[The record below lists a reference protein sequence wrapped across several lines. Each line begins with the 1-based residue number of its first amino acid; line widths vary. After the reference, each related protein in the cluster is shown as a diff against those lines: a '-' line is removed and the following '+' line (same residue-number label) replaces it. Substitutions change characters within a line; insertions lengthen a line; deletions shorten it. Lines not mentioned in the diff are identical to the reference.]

1 MSETTEI
8 KGQFGLGQS
17 GGTGKKLKIN
27 YILQM
32 FISPC
37 TTTKQ
42 KQLLLVNNF
51 VSGHDLLCCCKSPAF
66 HCAQIIIQQLA
77 PELKEKEKEQLKQCL
92 TTEPSGDT
100 AADPGPEG
108 DLDFGELEKL
118 FEQDTEEETDG

>member
-1 MSETTEI
+1 
-8 KGQFGLGQS
+8 
-17 GGTGKKLKIN
+17 
-27 YILQM
+27 M

-51 VSGHDLLCCCKSPAF
+51 VSGHDLLCCCQNPAF
-66 HCAQIIIQQLA
+66 HCAQILIQQLA
-77 PELKEKEKEQLKQCL
+77 PELKEKEKEQLKECL
-92 TTEPSGDT
+92 TTAPSGDT
-100 AADPGPEG
+100 AADHGPEG